1 MMYPPE
7 MPATRRF
14 VAIASVAVLI
24 VMCAGLWLERRIWH
38 CTCGSWAIWISDV
51 NGRHCSQHLLDAY
64 SFTHFLHGFVFF
76 AGLWCFRDRWT
87 ASQRFL
93 ACLALEAAWENFE
106 NTPFV
111 IDRYRAATMALGY
124 EGDSIVN
131 SIGDLLACGLG
142 FGVAHRLP
150 WKLSVALFLLVEAA
164 LVVMIRDSLALNI
177 IMLLWPLDV
186 LKQWQMGAG
195 GL

>member
-7 MPATRRF
+7 MPATRHP

-24 VMCAGLWLERRIWH
+24 VMCAGLWFERRIWH

-76 AGLWCFRDRWT
+76 AGLWYLRDRWT

-93 ACLALEAAWENFE
+93 ACLALEAAWELFE

-131 SIGDLLACGLG
+131 SIGDLLSCGLG
-142 FGVAHRLP
+142 FGVVQRLP
-150 WKLSVALFLLVEAA
+150 WKLSVALFLLIEAA